1 MAKEDVTRLAVKAA
15 TVKVAAATEKLKS
28 ILFTGPDQVLMTP
41 KELQKSVE
49 KCNNGLLPYAM
60 EADKVSNNALL
71 DEMLANSQIARRR
84 NGTSRN

>member
-49 KCNNGLLPYAM
+49 KGNKSLLPYAM
-60 EADKVSNNALL
+60 DADKGANNA
-71 DEMLANSQIARRR
+71 
-84 NGTSRN
+84 

>member
-15 TVKVAAATEKLKS
+15 TKKVAAATEKLKL

-41 KELQKSVE
+41 AEVQKAVE
-49 KCNNGLLPYAM
+49 GGNEKLLPYT
-60 EADKVSNNALL
+60 EAANSTDNSLL
-71 DEMLANSQIARRR
+71 DSMLANAQVARRR

>member
-1 MAKEDVTRLAVKAA
+1 MAKEDVTRQAVKVA
-15 TVKVAAATEKLKS
+15 TKKLAAATEKLRT

-49 KCNNGLLPYAM
+49 KGNMGLIPYAM
-60 EADKVSNNALL
+60 ETSGKPDNALL
-71 DEMLANSQIARRR
+71 DEMLANAQIARRR

>member
-49 KCNNGLLPYAM
+49 TGNNGLLP
-60 EADKVSNNALL
+60 
-71 DEMLANSQIARRR
+71 
-84 NGTSRN
+84 

>member
-15 TVKVAAATEKLKS
+15 TKKVAAATDKLKL

-41 KELQKSVE
+41 SEVQKAVE
-49 KCNNGLLPYAM
+49 GGNEKLLPYT
-60 EADKVSNNALL
+60 EAANSTDNSLL
-71 DEMLANSQIARRR
+71 DSMLANAQVARRR

>member
-15 TVKVAAATEKLKS
+15 TLKVAAATEKLKT

-41 KELQKSVE
+41 KEIQKSVE
-49 KCNNGLLPYAM
+49 KGNNSLRPYAM
-60 EADKVSNNALL
+60 DADKGSNNALL
-71 DEMLANSQIARRR
+71 DEMLANAQIARRR

>member
-49 KCNNGLLPYAM
+49 KGNNGLLHYAM
-60 EADKVSNNALL
+60 EADKGSNNALL
-71 DEMLANSQIARRR
+71 DEMLANAQIARRR
-84 NGTSRN
+84 NVTSRN

>member
-15 TVKVAAATEKLKS
+15 TKKVAAATDRLKL

-41 KELQKSVE
+41 AEVQKAVE
-49 KCNNGLLPYAM
+49 GGNEKLLPYT
-60 EADKVSNNALL
+60 EAANSTDNSLL
-71 DEMLANSQIARRR
+71 DSMLANAQVARRR

>member
-15 TVKVAAATEKLKS
+15 TKKVAAATEKLKL

-41 KELQKSVE
+41 GEIKKSIEGGNE
-49 KCNNGLLPYAM
+49 KLLPYS
-60 EADKVSNNALL
+60 EAANTTDNTLL
-71 DEMLANSQIARRR
+71 ESMLANAQVARRR

>member
-15 TVKVAAATEKLKS
+15 TKKVAAATDRLKL

-41 KELQKSVE
+41 SEVQKAVE
-49 KCNNGLLPYAM
+49 GGNEKLLPYT
-60 EADKVSNNALL
+60 EAANSTDNSLL
-71 DEMLANSQIARRR
+71 DSMLANAQVARRR

>member
-15 TVKVAAATEKLKS
+15 TVKVTAATEKLKS

-49 KCNNGLLPYAM
+49 KGNNGLLPYAM
-60 EADKVSNNALL
+60 EADKGSNNALL
-71 DEMLANSQIARRR
+71 DEMLANAQIARRR